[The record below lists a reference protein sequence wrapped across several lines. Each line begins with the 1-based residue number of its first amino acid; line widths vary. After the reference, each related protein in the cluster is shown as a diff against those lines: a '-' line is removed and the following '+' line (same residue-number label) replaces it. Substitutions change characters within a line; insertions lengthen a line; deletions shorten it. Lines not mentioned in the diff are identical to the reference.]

1 MEPRDRPAQV
11 LTQAARF
18 RFRLRLLA
26 ACAVLTG
33 LALAQSPGLLV
44 SDTKLDLAVAPARF
58 LARATH
64 LWDPQGA
71 FGQLQNQAYGY
82 LWPMGPFFQLGS
94 WMNLP
99 GWTVQRLWVAL
110 VLCVALTGAA
120 KVARALGVRSDLA
133 CLLAGFAYALSP
145 RMLTTLG
152 PISIE
157 AWPSAVAPWVL
168 LPLIIGSQRGS
179 ARRTAAWSALAV
191 ATVGGVNAAAT
202 LAVLPLGALW
212 VLTRTPGPR
221 RRTLLVWWPVFTLLG
236 TLWWLIP
243 LFVMGA
249 YSPPFLDFIESAS
262 NTTFPTTLFD
272 ALRGTS
278 NWVPYVDLRSRAGND
293 LIRQS
298 YLVLNSGIVL
308 FFGLVGLLQRRTPHR
323 LFLGLGVVT
332 GLLLVTM
339 GHLGG
344 VHGWAAVDLRS
355 LLDGP
360 LAPLRNV
367 HKFDLVL
374 RLPLVLGLAFLVDGL
389 VARVGEERSATDG
402 SAAGSGVARLSA
414 RVIAGTAVLAVLG
427 AALPAVAGR
436 ITPGGGFTS
445 VPGYWTQAAAWLGE
459 HPSQGTSLLAPGSSF
474 ADYVWGSPQDE
485 PMQSLATSRWA
496 VRDAVPLTP
505 AGNIRMLDAVEQ
517 RLAQGEPSPGLATYL
532 RRAGVGYLVVRNDLA
547 RSPDVPD
554 PVLVHQVVDR
564 SPGLRRVATFGPAIG
579 GEAHFKGKD
588 GSRIV
593 VNGGWQDRYPAIE
606 IYEVAGDHAS
616 AVGSNLA
623 PVVIGGPEDLLDL
636 ADLGVLGDEPTRL
649 AVDVR
654 RPPRPGTPLV
664 LTDGLRATER
674 HFGRLHDG
682 TSATLVPG
690 EARRLANPTRDYLL
704 PGQDRWST
712 TARYDGARSVTA
724 SSSMSDATAQGT
736 LQGGEQPYAAVDG
749 DPASAWV
756 ANYAADQSAW
766 WQVAFEARRPVGS
779 VTVTVGPDSAE
790 LIRVRTSARS
800 SRRVTIPAGATRVV
814 QVADPDASW
823 LRVEDASGRAGH
835 RLALAE
841 VAVPGLTVHRTLVL
855 PSVPQAWGNPD
866 DIVLRDVSDRRTGCA
881 DVDGDVRC
889 VSGRAVAAEE
899 PTGLRR
905 LVTLPESGVF
915 DARLEVR
922 ARPGDALGAL
932 LLRDQPVGVS
942 GSSTGSPDPRAS
954 AIAAVDGDPGSTWTA
969 SMADLR
975 PTLRMSWLGKRRVT
989 GLDLSLSPD
998 APARLPRVVTV
1009 LWPGGRVRSRVV
1021 DGRVRFPAVRT
1032 DQLTVR
1038 VNQAEPATSLDF
1050 ASAGSPLPVGI
1061 GELRVVGVPYLP
1073 VALPDRPVRY
1083 PCGTGPSVAVNGRVM
1098 QTSVTAS
1105 PAELYGGRIVPAEP
1119 CGAAAVRLDAGENR
1133 VEVLGSGTFVPS
1145 SLVLSGGTA
1154 APVVSHPVPSTRS
1167 GPVQQ
1172 SVTPSRG
1179 DTLVT
1184 LKQNANPGWHAI
1196 QQGRELRPVVMDGW
1210 QQGWRVAGTAPVGIV
1225 FGPDAVYR
1233 WGLLLGLLALL
1244 SLLVLACIPR
1254 VLRSGAECAPL
1265 GSRALPAPV
1274 PGLLAVLAGG
1284 LLAGWAG
1291 AVLALVGCL
1300 TAMVLGRRAPGSG
1313 PWVLAALVLPA
1324 VAAYAVR
1331 PWGSAAGWAGSL
1343 VWPHYLVV
1351 VVCGAVLAWPAER
1364 SLGRPRFLRR
1374 MPGFSTRR

>member
-1 MEPRDRPAQV
+1 MR
-11 LTQAARF
+11 
-18 RFRLRLLA
+18 
-26 ACAVLTG
+26 
-33 LALAQSPGLLV
+33 
-44 SDTKLDLAVAPARF
+44 
-58 LARATH
+58 
-64 LWDPQGA
+64 
-71 FGQLQNQAYGY
+71 
-82 LWPMGPFFQLGS
+82 
-94 WMNLP
+94 
-99 GWTVQRLWVAL
+99 
-110 VLCVALTGAA
+110 
-120 KVARALGVRSDLA
+120 
-133 CLLAGFAYALSP
+133 
-145 RMLTTLG
+145 
-152 PISIE
+152 
-157 AWPSAVAPWVL
+157 
-168 LPLIIGSQRGS
+168 
-179 ARRTAAWSALAV
+179 
-191 ATVGGVNAAAT
+191 NA
-202 LAVLPLGALW
+202 
-212 VLTRTPGPR
+212 
-221 RRTLLVWWPVFTLLG
+221 
-236 TLWWLIP
+236 I
-243 LFVMGA
+243 
-249 YSPPFLDFIESAS
+249 
-262 NTTFPTTLFD
+262 
-272 ALRGTS
+272 
-278 NWVPYVDLRSRAGND
+278 
-293 LIRQS
+293 
-298 YLVLNSGIVL
+298 
-308 FFGLVGLLQRRTPHR
+308 
-323 LFLGLGVVT
+323 
-332 GLLLVTM
+332 
-339 GHLGG
+339 
-344 VHGWAAVDLRS
+344 
-355 LLDGP
+355 
-360 LAPLRNV
+360 
-367 HKFDLVL
+367 
-374 RLPLVLGLAFLVDGL
+374 
-389 VARVGEERSATDG
+389 
-402 SAAGSGVARLSA
+402 
-414 RVIAGTAVLAVLG
+414 
-427 AALPAVAGR
+427 
-436 ITPGGGFTS
+436 
-445 VPGYWTQAAAWLGE
+445 
-459 HPSQGTSLLAPGSSF
+459 
-474 ADYVWGSPQDE
+474 
-485 PMQSLATSRWA
+485 
-496 VRDAVPLTP
+496 PLTP
-505 AGNIRMLDAVEQ
+505 AGQHPDARRRRE

-554 PVLVHQVVDR
+554 PVLVHQAVDR

-623 PVVIGGPEDLLDL
+623 PVVVGGPEDLLDL

-649 AVDVR
+649 AADVR
-654 RPPRPGTPLV
+654 RPPRPARPWSSPTGSEPP
-664 LTDGLRATER
+664 
-674 HFGRLHDG
+674 
-682 TSATLVPG
+682 SATSV
-690 EARRLANPTRDYLL
+690 AC
-704 PGQDRWST
+704 T
-712 TARYDGARSVTA
+712 TAHQRPRPRGGSPTGQPDPGLPPARPGPVVHHRQVRRGATVTA

-790 LIRVRTSARS
+790 LVRVRTSARS

-855 PSVPQAWGNPD
+855 PAVPQAWGNPD

-1184 LKQNANPGWHAI
+1184 LKQNANPGWQAI

-1210 QQGWRVAGTAPVGIV
+1210 QQGWRVAGTDPVGIV